1 MSKTIT
7 ELGKEYSNPALAAKL
22 AATGMNAAQV
32 QAALE
37 AWQEGARDAKAK
49 AEAEA
54 QAEASQAAHGP
65 SLADLLADKYGMPRP
80 NGKPKSLAELMAE
93 RHSK

>member
-1 MSKTIT
+1 MSKTI
-7 ELGKEYSNPALAAKL
+7 EQLGIEYGNPALAEKL

-54 QAEASQAAHGP
+54 KAEASQVAQGP

-80 NGKPKSLAELMAE
+80 NAKPKSLAELMAE
-93 RHSK
+93 RHGK